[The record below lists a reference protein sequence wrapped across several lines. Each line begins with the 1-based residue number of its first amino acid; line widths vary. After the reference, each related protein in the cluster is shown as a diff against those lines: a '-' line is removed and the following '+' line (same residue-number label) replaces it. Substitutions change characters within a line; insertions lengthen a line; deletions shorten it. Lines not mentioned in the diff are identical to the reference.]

1 MSLFN
6 LISANLNCLDIW
18 MLTIFQTLIKLD
30 LKWYIYIFT
39 YASATIPCKSIKQIV
54 VVIISNHLEILWIHE
69 ASHECVWLKLM
80 IQHTH
85 ESCGLS
91 FIKYNVTKL
100 YKDNVACILQI
111 KGGFVKG
118 NKTK

>member
-1 MSLFN
+1 MDVDYLSN
-6 LISANLNCLDIW
+6 PYKTWSQ
-18 MLTIFQTLIKLD
+18 M
-30 LKWYIYIFT
+30 IYICT
-39 YASATIPCKSIKQIV
+39 YVSATIPCKSINLV
-54 VVIISNHLEILWIHE
+54 AIISNHLEILWIHE
-69 ASHECVWLKLM
+69 ASRECVWLKLM
-80 IQHTH
+80 IQHIH

-100 YKDNVACILQI
+100 HKYNVACIVQI